1 LLDHGGDPGTAPHP
15 GGLVRR
21 IAEIRSGSAPHLDGP
36 ASRVRPNPS
45 MTSQQEAALTEL
57 NLELAQSI
65 ITAALKAAREK
76 NLKPLSVVVY
86 DARGALR
93 ALASEDGTSLKRA
106 EIAMGKAY
114 GSLSLGVG
122 SRAIHK
128 MAVDRPYFVA
138 AATHSVGGQ
147 LIPAPG
153 GVLIK
158 DAQGRILGAVGIS
171 GDTSDND
178 EMAAAAGIESVGLVF
193 DAGA

>member
-1 LLDHGGDPGTAPHP
+1 MSDLTL
-15 GGLVRR
+15 
-21 IAEIRSGSAPHLDGP
+21 
-36 ASRVRPNPS
+36 
-45 MTSQQEAALTEL
+45 EAAQTI
-57 NLELAQSI
+57 LA
-65 ITAALKAAREK
+65 AALKAAREK
-76 NLKPLSVVVY
+76 RFKPLSVAVY

-93 ALASEDGTSLKRA
+93 ALATEDGASLKRA

-114 GSLSLGVG
+114 GALSLGVG

-138 AATHSVGGQ
+138 AATHAVGGQ

-158 DAQGRILGAVGIS
+158 DQQGALIGAVGVS

-178 EMAAAAGIESVGLVF
+178 EIAAAAGIEAGGFVF